1 MSLTNLDIITNVEC
15 RTLFYSS
22 LSYFLQFF
30 SIDDKYY
37 PSGSI
42 DSRENLFARN
52 KTTRSLPIKWR
63 DRNSFF
69 LFFLSTSNTITRHLI
84 TRLEIRF
91 RCNHRE
97 TFGAWTAGQT
107 ERLPMNNGR
116 CDAQSCAHNF
126 RKTRI
131 V

>member
-1 MSLTNLDIITNVEC
+1 MSNVV
-15 RTLFYSS
+15 FYSIRPYPIFS
-22 LSYFLQFF
+22 NFSRSMINIIHLDPFWIPEKIYFHVIKRYALFLKNGGIEIPFF
-30 SIDDKYY
+30 
-37 PSGSI
+37 
-42 DSRENLFARN
+42 F
-52 KTTRSLPIKWR
+52 
-63 DRNSFF
+63 FF
-69 LFFLSTSNTITRHLI
+69 LNTSNTITRHLI